1 MILFGLDPGTATSG
15 YALAETAGDSVRPI
29 SYGAIR
35 TSQKFLA
42 AQRLAQIYDRIVE
55 LMEEHNPEVLVVE
68 RLFFCNNERTAL
80 AVGRTLGVAMLAA
93 AQRGIEVVE
102 YTPLQVKSAVVG
114 YGAADKS
121 QVQYMVQR
129 ILKLAE
135 QPKPDDVADALALC
149 ITHAHSMKMNFLKT
163 PTDPV
168 AKTASNPRR

>member
-1 MILFGLDPGTATSG
+1 MILLGLDPGTATSG

-29 SYGAIR
+29 AYGAIR
-35 TSQKFLA
+35 TSQKFPA
-42 AQRLAQIYDRIVE
+42 AQRLAQIYDRIAE
-55 LMEEHNPEVLVVE
+55 LMEEHHPEVLVVE